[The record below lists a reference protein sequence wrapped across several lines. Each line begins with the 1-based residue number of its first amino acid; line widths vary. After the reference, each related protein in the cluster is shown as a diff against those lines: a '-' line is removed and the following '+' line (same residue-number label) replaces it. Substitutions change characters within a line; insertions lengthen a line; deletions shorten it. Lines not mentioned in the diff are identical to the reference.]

1 MHRTHT
7 GSDSSVPA
15 GHSGNISSP
24 PYSSHYAST
33 RGSASWRPP
42 RTTPYARARGRGGR
56 VNTTHRNR
64 VLIMNA
70 ATDTTSSTDHNSNT
84 ERHVSQE
91 SGNKDSIDRSAG
103 WVSKRD
109 RHMQLINTSIYD
121 KEKLLRK
128 KAMNE
133 TLRHKAM
140 REEQREKARITRHLQ
155 SINSHSTKSNAMSSS
170 TRPATHEIMING
182 LRFQIMRGG
191 SKLSRI
197 FGKWCEDALSTMGLT
212 FYRHFEFRAFYSK
225 TS

>member
-7 GSDSSVPA
+7 GSDSSVPP
-15 GHSGNISSP
+15 GHSENIPSP
-24 PYSSHYAST
+24 PFSSHYASS
-33 RGSASWRPP
+33 RGSGSWRPP

-64 VLIMNA
+64 VLIMNNPTSTNPN
-70 ATDTTSSTDHNSNT
+70 TDRNT
-84 ERHVSQE
+84 NNEWKGSQE
-91 SGNKDSIDRSAG
+91 SGNKDSSGRSAG

-121 KEKLLRK
+121 KEKVLRK

-140 REEQREKARITRHLQ
+140 QEEQREKARITRHLQ
-155 SINSHSTKSNAMSSS
+155 SINGHSTESNAMSSS
-170 TRPATHEIMING
+170 TRPATHEITING
-182 LRFQIMRGG
+182 LRFQIMGGG

-197 FGKWCEDALSTMGLT
+197 LGKRCENALSAMGLI
-212 FYRHFEFRAFYSK
+212 FYRRFQFHTSYSK
-225 TS
+225 KS